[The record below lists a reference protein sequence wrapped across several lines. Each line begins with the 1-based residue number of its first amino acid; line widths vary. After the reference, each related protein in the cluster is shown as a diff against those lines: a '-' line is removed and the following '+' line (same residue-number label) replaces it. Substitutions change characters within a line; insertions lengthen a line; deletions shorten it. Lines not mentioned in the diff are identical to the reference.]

1 MDISKHGG
9 SPNSA
14 SILLASPSPKPS
26 TFSAS
31 MLTPSEIEWLR
42 HDKQQAVD
50 LFAWMAEQDERLTAL
65 TDSERVSA

>member
-1 MDISKHGG
+1 
-9 SPNSA
+9 
-14 SILLASPSPKPS
+14 
-26 TFSAS
+26 